1 MTLFEY
7 SAAPAFPQLENY
19 LSRLTLVLTF
29 QWVTVFVGPED
40 LILKAL
46 SGTFSCKRM
55 FE

>member
-7 SAAPAFPQLENY
+7 SAAPAFPQLEN
-19 LSRLTLVLTF
+19 RKGMLTLPLAF
-29 QWVTVFVGPED
+29 QWVTVFVGPEV

-46 SGTFSCKRM
+46 SGIFSFRRM

>member
-7 SAAPAFPQLENY
+7 SAAPAFPQLENH
-19 LSRLTLVLTF
+19 RGMLTLPLTF
-29 QWVTVFVGPED
+29 QWVTVLVGPEV

-46 SGTFSCKRM
+46 SGTFSFKRM